1 MIKEKVTDYVFHTT
15 FDSSITDITD
25 KVLEL
30 RAGDWKNH
38 LWTDSYGEPRE
49 PEDNVKIAYRSQLG
63 IGSEIFDALEK
74 YIKEYC
80 NYIDNDD
87 LINEIGNISEIRFNK
102 YNSGA
107 GMKPHIDHIRSL
119 FVNNQGEDRSTNNVR
134 PGIPILS
141 IVGLL
146 NDDFIGGEFLLCGN
160 EIGLKKNSL
169 LVFPSNFMY
178 PHEIAPTKEGIRY
191 SFVAWLW

>member
-1 MIKEKVTDYVFHTT
+1 MIRKKITDYIFHTT

-25 KVLEL
+25 KIFSTDINWE
-30 RAGDWKNH
+30 NH
-38 LWTDSYGEPRE
+38 TWSDNYGKTVDS
-49 PEDNVKIAYRSQLG
+49 DNIKVAYQHQLG
-63 IGSEIFDALEK
+63 IGSEISDALEK

-80 NYIDNDD
+80 NYIDNNN

-102 YNSGA
+102 YNLGTT
-107 GMKPHIDHIRSL
+107 MKSHIDHIRGL
-119 FVNNQGEDRSTNNVR
+119 FQDAPDRQK
-134 PGIPILS
+134 GIPILS

-160 EIGLKKNSL
+160 EMGLKKNSL

-178 PHEIAPTKEGIRY
+178 PHEITPIKEGTRY